1 MGDILKT
8 IVALGQATGGSPELD
23 RMIGMTVVRLPHMH
37 GPIHVFARIDAAL
50 IPNFGCEPFPPY
62 TRRLETAMG
71 LIAVL
76 FPRWDWRL
84 EITRSSGRCWLRPRP
99 EFSAADLPGG
109 PTERRSFDAT
119 WESDDALRSAPI
131 AVTKLML
138 DAVLGIGGEFKS
150 EASD

>member
-37 GPIHVFARIDAAL
+37 GPIHVFARIDAAR

-84 EITRSSGRCWLRPRP
+84 EITRSLGRCWLKPPP
-99 EFSAADLPGG
+99 EISAADLPGNMSA
-109 PTERRSFDAT
+109 PRSFDAA

-131 AVTKLML
+131 AVTKFTL
-138 DAVLGIGGEFKS
+138 DAALSVGGRVQVGS
-150 EASD
+150 G